1 MQEKLE
7 KLVIETKQNLKL
19 ISDDNELSI
28 LRSSVLGKKSELSD
42 LMVLLKGLS
51 NEEKPLM
58 GKLINQT
65 KVQLEAMFDEK
76 KMYFENLRLEN
87 KLKHEAIDVTLP
99 GVSFPNGSSH
109 LLQQVIE
116 DFETFFIG
124 LGYEI
129 KDGPEVETDHYN
141 FEMLNLEQG
150 HPARGMQ
157 DSFYVDPTHL
167 LRTHTSPVQA
177 RTMLESNGKPIK
189 IICPG
194 KVYRRDHDDQ
204 YHSHQFMQIE
214 GLVIGKDITMADLKG
229 TLLAMMKH
237 YFGDD
242 KTIRLRPSY
251 FPFTEPSVEVD
262 VFDGEKYIEILGA
275 GMVHPN
281 VLKMGGYNPDEVQGF
296 AFGVGVERM
305 AMLKYE
311 VDDIRLFYTNDI
323 RFLNQFKG
331 GRK

>member
-42 LMVLLKGLS
+42 LMVLLKGLP

-129 KDGPEVETDHYN
+129 KEY
-141 FEMLNLEQG
+141 
-150 HPARGMQ
+150 
-157 DSFYVDPTHL
+157 
-167 LRTHTSPVQA
+167 
-177 RTMLESNGKPIK
+177 
-189 IICPG
+189 
-194 KVYRRDHDDQ
+194 
-204 YHSHQFMQIE
+204 
-214 GLVIGKDITMADLKG
+214 
-229 TLLAMMKH
+229 
-237 YFGDD
+237 
-242 KTIRLRPSY
+242 
-251 FPFTEPSVEVD
+251 
-262 VFDGEKYIEILGA
+262 
-275 GMVHPN
+275 
-281 VLKMGGYNPDEVQGF
+281 
-296 AFGVGVERM
+296 
-305 AMLKYE
+305 
-311 VDDIRLFYTNDI
+311 
-323 RFLNQFKG
+323 
-331 GRK
+331 